1 MTDTSEP
8 LAWLDL
14 ALVYDPAAKHADCE
28 IGDDGDLLFDETPIT
43 PMLISLGSDRRA
55 LDDDILPTG
64 EDFFS
69 RGSGGYGARRGAV
82 GDILD
87 GEARRCGSR
96 LWLLDREKQDEPD
109 PDLTRRR
116 AQAYLEEAFDWV
128 RVETGRAAV
137 ITTEW
142 ARRGVLRFKVAI
154 GDTNLSIARLL
165 GGVA

>member
-1 MTDTSEP
+1 MTDTSSP

-28 IGDDGDLLFDETPIT
+28 IGEDGDLVLDDTPVT

-55 LDDDILPTG
+55 LDDDILPSG

-69 RGSGGYGARRGAV
+69 RGSGGFGARRGAV

-87 GEARRCGSR
+87 AEGRRCGSR

-128 RVETGRAAV
+128 RVETGRAAS

-154 GDTNLSIARLL
+154 GETNLSIARRL
-165 GGVA
+165 GGGL